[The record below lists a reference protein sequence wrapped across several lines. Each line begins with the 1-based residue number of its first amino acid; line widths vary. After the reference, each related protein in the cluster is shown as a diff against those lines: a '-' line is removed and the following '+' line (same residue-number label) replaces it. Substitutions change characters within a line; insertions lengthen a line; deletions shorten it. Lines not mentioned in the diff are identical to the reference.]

1 LANESDE
8 NIIEA
13 EPHGYR
19 LLQELVSG
27 RTFLCCDVSENIVV
41 LKKLDDDCLHRQQLH
56 PSIKDRLSHVRE
68 LAHPRMA
75 TLRSVERW
83 NGLACMVWIYLDG
96 NTWEDAAANTNRNL
110 PELCSAL
117 AATVDALHE
126 IGIVH
131 GSLHA
136 RNVIVRPDRQVWL
149 TDVSPYLYTDP
160 RADIAA
166 FVKLMRVIAGR
177 LPANASPRFLHLV
190 DELEAGSRSLRE
202 FSHQVSKAD
211 QAPAEVD
218 LPVTERDHGY
228 RIRSLM
234 TAAVVCAVGIAV
246 WVELRGMATKAE
258 PSAPTTFPSLYRN
271 GVP

>member
-1 LANESDE
+1 LINEPAE
-8 NIIEA
+8 NMVEI

-19 LLQELVSG
+19 LLQELVPG

-41 LKKLDDDCLHRQQLH
+41 LKRLDDDCLHRNQLH

-96 NTWEDAAANTNRNL
+96 HSWEEAITNPNANRI
-110 PELCSAL
+110 ELCSAL

-131 GSLHA
+131 GSLHG
-136 RNVIVRPDRQVWL
+136 RNIIVRPDRQVWL

-160 RADIAA
+160 QADLAA
-166 FVKLMRVIAGR
+166 LVQLMRDIAGR
-177 LPANASPRFLHLV
+177 LPADMSPRFSDLV
-190 DELEAGSRSLRE
+190 DQLEAGSLTLRE

-211 QAPAEVD
+211 QPQTEVG
-218 LPVTERDHGY
+218 LTTAKKDHGY
-228 RIRSLM
+228 RIRSLA
-234 TAAVVCAVGIAV
+234 TAAVIAAVGIGV
-246 WVELRGMATKAE
+246 WIQIRVMATKAQS
-258 PSAPTTFPSLYRN
+258 PMPTTFPSLYH
-271 GVP
+271 GVGP